1 MRPKVPF
8 EEIENL
14 TFFEKGEDK
23 KIIDYPFNQLVA
35 KPYSTKRALT
45 F

>member
-23 KIIDYPFNQLVA
+23 KITNKVMRNEYFKYTEINF
-35 KPYSTKRALT
+35 
-45 F
+45 